1 MKKITRLYKP
11 YMMKPIIYKSITKTS
26 IALAAVLLW
35 NEWINKEG
43 FKSLGNGFLTVGL
56 MVMLLSWF
64 SYLKLDGIRLPQQ
77 PEKQEKKKKHRM
89 YDIIDFADEKVISF
103 DDLERDEQEICNLS
117 SSLITGV
124 LFLVVSLVYRIF
136 KI

>member
-1 MKKITRLYKP
+1 MKKMAKLYKS

-43 FKSLGNGFLTVGL
+43 FKSLGNGFFTVGL

-77 PEKQEKKKKHRM
+77 PEKQEKKKKQRM
-89 YDIIDFADEKVISF
+89 YDIIDFVDEKVISF
-103 DDLERDEQEICNLS
+103 DDLERDEQEVCKLS